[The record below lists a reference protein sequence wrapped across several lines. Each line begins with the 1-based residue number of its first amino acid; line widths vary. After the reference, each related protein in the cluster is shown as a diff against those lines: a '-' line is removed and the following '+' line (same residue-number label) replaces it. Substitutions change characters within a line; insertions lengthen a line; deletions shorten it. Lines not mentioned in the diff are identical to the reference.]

1 MNNPSY
7 IGHRERIKNKFKKEG
22 LKPFLDHEVLELFLT
37 YSIPRKDTKKLAWD
51 LLKNFGSL
59 SGVLDASYFELQKAK
74 GLGPQSAMLINI
86 GRELITRYSY
96 DVIKKRRSISN
107 QEELYNYCITHLQN
121 KKQEFF
127 EVLFLDIKTRLI
139 ATEILAEGN
148 IDRAAISPRRF
159 VELVLKHGARYVIC
173 VHNHPSGDPSP
184 SNEDSLITAKLKDV
198 LEILSVTLVDHIIIG
213 AGKIYSLATKRYIER
228 PKLFL

>member
-22 LKPFLDHEVLELFLT
+22 LKPFLDHEVLELLLT

-74 GLGPQSAMLINI
+74 GLGPQSAMLINVA
-86 GRELITRYSY
+86 RELITRYSY

-184 SNEDSLITAKLKDV
+184 SNEDSLITVKLKDV

>member
-22 LKPFLDHEVLELFLT
+22 LKPFLDHEVLELLLT